1 MHLNF
6 IDQQLKIITYRFL
19 YVNLPVNT
27 NQKFI
32 IHTQMKKRKESEH
45 STKDS
50 HQITRE
56 ETKTGRKEQPKKKQ
70 NYRTTPQ

>member
-1 MHLNF
+1 
-6 IDQQLKIITYRFL
+6 
-19 YVNLPVNT
+19 
-27 NQKFI
+27 
-32 IHTQMKKRKESEH
+32 MKKRKESKH

-70 NYRTTPQ
+70 SYRTTPQLVHTYQ

>member
-6 IDQQLKIITYRFL
+6 IDQHLKIITYRFP
-19 YVNLPVNT
+19 YVNLMVNT

-32 IHTQMKKRKESEH
+32 IQTQMKKRKESKH

-56 ETKTGRKEQPKKKQ
+56 ETKKGRQEQPKKQSK
-70 NYRTTPQ
+70 TTQ

>member
-1 MHLNF
+1 M
-6 IDQQLKIITYRFL
+6 
-19 YVNLPVNT
+19 VNT

-32 IHTQMKKRKESEH
+32 IQTQMKKRKESKH

-56 ETKTGRKEQPKKKQ
+56 ETKKGRKEQPKKQSK
-70 NYRTTPQ
+70 TTQ